1 MTSVKV
7 TFIVYTDMKMMKLIK
22 KNIGK
27 ISLIFLSG
35 LCCFLGVHYQVL
47 GAQKVTVTG
56 EQIAKRTCS
65 YAYSPYKSTQVYHG
79 DKFYLYL
86 DTQYGV
92 MEIPVSYYSY
102 INSSNEQTRSYK
114 LSASNCLE
122 YLENTQDFL
131 KHYPR
136 SNYYNTWGIIPLV
149 LGGIS
154 ALVSIAAVL
163 TWWIKGIEDE
173 DERRHRLWSYIWA
186 SAAILGTGL
195 GFIL

>member
-1 MTSVKV
+1 MTSLKA
-7 TFIVYTDMKMMKLIK
+7 THIVYTDMKMMKLIK

-35 LCCFLGVHYQVL
+35 LCCYLGVHYQIL
-47 GAQKVTVTG
+47 GAQKIMVTG

-114 LSASNCLE
+114 LSASTCLE

-131 KHYPR
+131 KAYPR
-136 SNYYNTWGIIPLV
+136 TDYSNTWGIIPLV
-149 LGGIS
+149 LGAIS
-154 ALVSIAAVL
+154 ALVAIAGVI
-163 TWWIKGIEDE
+163 TWWIKGIEDGE
-173 DERRHRLWSYIWA
+173 DKKVRFWFYIWA
-186 SAAILGTGL
+186 SADVLGAGL